1 MGCQIVT
8 ISDICIKKLMASI
21 LCLETSTEVCSVAL
35 SVNGIVSEVREDK
48 SGKNHAQLLAGFVE
62 EVMKSQNLPF
72 NRLDAIAVSGGPGS
86 YTGLRIGVSTA
97 KGLCFATGLP
107 LIAIPS
113 LQAMAHNFVNS
124 TANFGLEGNDHI
136 YFCPMIDARRM
147 EVYAA
152 IYDNQMNLVRGIQA
166 DIIDHLSFGQY
177 LSGHKILFF
186 GNGSDKCKSTIQHPN
201 ALFLDNVTTSATF
214 MAKPAE
220 DAWQSANFVD
230 VAYYEPFYLK
240 DFVATIPTK
249 NIFHSNYDSNLTK
262 E

>member
-1 MGCQIVT
+1 MT

-35 SVNGIVSEVREDK
+35 SIDGIVTEEREDK
-48 SGKNHAQLLAGFVE
+48 SGKNHAQLLTGFVE
-62 EVMKSQNLPF
+62 QVMKSKNLPF
-72 NRLDAIAVSGGPGS
+72 KSLDAIAVSGGPGS

-97 KGLCFATGLP
+97 KGLCYAAGLP

-113 LQAMAHNFVNS
+113 LEAMAHNIVTNLS
-124 TANFGLEGNDHI
+124 NFGLDKKNT
-136 YFCPMIDARRM
+136 YYYCPMIDARRM

-152 IYDNQMNLVRGIQA
+152 IYDDRMNLIRGIQA
-166 DIIDHLSFGQY
+166 DIIDHLSFVQL
-177 LSGHKILFF
+177 LSNHKIVFF
-186 GNGSDKCKSTIQHPN
+186 GNGADKCKSTIYHPN
-201 ALFLDNVTTSATF
+201 ALFLDNITTSARYL
-214 MAKPAE
+214 AEPAE
-220 DAWQSANFVD
+220 NAFQNANFVD

-249 NIFHSNYDSNLTK
+249 NIFHSNHDSNLTK